1 VAAKPERAQL
11 LLVSSVGGHLLQL
24 VALRPAWSGFTR
36 VWVTFD
42 AADSRVLLAGE
53 RVVHAHAPTNRNLPN
68 LLRNLVLALR
78 VVRSTRPLAVIT
90 TGAGVA
96 VPFAVAARLF
106 GARVVYVETLA
117 RIDDP
122 SLSYRLSRPFV
133 SRTYVQWPELAAALP
148 AARFCGTVFE
158 RA

>member
-1 VAAKPERAQL
+1 VAAKPEQAQL

-42 AADSRVLLAGE
+42 AADSRALLAGE

-68 LLRNLVLALR
+68 LLRNLVLALK

-96 VPFAVAARLF
+96 VPFAVVARLF
-106 GARVVYVETLA
+106 RVRVVYVETLT
-117 RIDDP
+117 RIDSP

-133 SRTYVQWPELAAALP
+133 SRTYVQWPELAATLP

>member
-1 VAAKPERAQL
+1 VTAEPERAQL

-42 AADSRVLLAGE
+42 AADSRALLADE
-53 RVVHAHAPTNRNLPN
+53 RVVHAHGPTNRNVPN
-68 LLRNLVLALR
+68 LLRNLVLAVRVLR
-78 VVRSTRPLAVIT
+78 RVRPLAVIT

-96 VPFAVAARLF
+96 VPFAVVARLL

-117 RIDDP
+117 RIDRP

-133 SRTYVQWPELAAALP
+133 SRTYVQWPELADALP
-148 AARFCGTVFE
+148 AARFHGTVFE